1 MSGRPRGDLDLTADR
16 NRALQLIPVSRETAA
31 RLDRVVALLRQ
42 WQRTTNLIAPS
53 TVPKIWT
60 RHIADSLQLLALA
73 PQARH
78 WIDLGSGGGFPG
90 LAIACALAD
99 QPGARVDLVESNGK
113 KCAFLRA
120 AAQASGAPAEVHC
133 QRIESFVEKFDGHPD
148 IVTARAL
155 APLATLCGYVAPLL
169 KRGAQ
174 ALLPKGQDVEAE
186 LTQAT
191 RYWNI
196 AADLVRSETDPDAR
210 IVVIR
215 ALERKS
221 VR

>member
-1 MSGRPRGDLDLTADR
+1 MTDLAADR
-16 NRALQLIPVSRETAA
+16 DDALQLIQVSRETAT
-31 RLDRVVALLRQ
+31 RLDRLVDVLLQ

-53 TVPKIWT
+53 TVPKVWT

-73 PQARH
+73 PRARR
-78 WIDLGSGGGFPG
+78 WVDLGSGGGFPG
-90 LAIACALAD
+90 LVLGCALANE
-99 QPGARVDLVESNGK
+99 PEAKIDLVESAGK
-113 KCAFLRA
+113 KCAFLREA
-120 AAQASGAPAEVHC
+120 ARVVELPATVHC
-133 QRIESFVEKFDGHPD
+133 ERIENFMQTFAERAD

-155 APLATLCGYVAPLL
+155 APLATLCGYIEPLL

-174 ALLPKGQDVEAE
+174 ALLLKGQDVGGE
-186 LTQAT
+186 LTEAS

-196 AADLVRSETDPDAR
+196 TADLVPSKTDRQAR